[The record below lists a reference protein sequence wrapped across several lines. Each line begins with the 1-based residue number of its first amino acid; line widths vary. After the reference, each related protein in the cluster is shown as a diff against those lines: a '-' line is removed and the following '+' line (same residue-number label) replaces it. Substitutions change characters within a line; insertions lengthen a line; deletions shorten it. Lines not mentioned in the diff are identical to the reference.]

1 MTVVVLLV
9 FLFRAAITASTMMSK
24 TTAAPAQIQIG
35 SVYQTVLLPEVV
47 IPTFT
52 GSWSVNMDPSRC
64 VGRRRSCTSARNAKG
79 TERNSVRLSLKQRS
93 AFAICAGFLH
103 PDTL

>member
-9 FLFRAAITASTMMSK
+9 FLFRAAITASTMMSR

-52 GSWSVNMDPSRC
+52 GSWSVNMDSLSMYGAEAWMHICPECEGYGAERP
-64 VGRRRSCTSARNAKG
+64 TSVAQTA
-79 TERNSVRLSLKQRS
+79 
-93 AFAICAGFLH
+93 
-103 PDTL
+103 

>member
-9 FLFRAAITASTMMSK
+9 FLFRAAITASTMMSR

-35 SVYQTVLLPEVV
+35 SVYQTVLLLEVV

-52 GSWSVNMDPSRC
+52 GSWSVNMDS
-64 VGRRRSCTSARNAKG
+64 
-79 TERNSVRLSLKQRS
+79 LSMYG
-93 AFAICAGFLH
+93 AEAWMHICPECEG
-103 PDTL
+103 